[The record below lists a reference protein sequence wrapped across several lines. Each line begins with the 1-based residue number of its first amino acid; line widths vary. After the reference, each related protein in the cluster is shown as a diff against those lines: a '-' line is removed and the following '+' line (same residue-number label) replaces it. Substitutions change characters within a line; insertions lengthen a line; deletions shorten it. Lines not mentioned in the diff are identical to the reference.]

1 MRRDGGGRRPSP
13 NRHNRT
19 GAPGAV
25 LDSKQ
30 VQGAQPSMG
39 EKALEERLAEMEKKM
54 ELKFK
59 ADCEAAVAKAYQDGR
74 KQAEEALTS
83 YRLPYPQAMVQSFK
97 ELKYIPVKQMR
108 AVCSRVGQ
116 VAKPREFA
124 ISAEMKVVVP
134 EEEISDDGGRISPIK
149 YFAHLMEIIYGYYFI
164 GGHKS
169 ATLLKKMMDYWR
181 LLLALYEIFT
191 FESLVKADEYV
202 RSREEAQG
210 NPKTLTWAIDQ
221 TTRYRLLREYQP
233 GTLMQVGTG
242 LRKKKNIKQ
251 LQGSRLTQVQAACDN
266 YIKGEE
272 CKRPDCIW
280 YHGCRP
286 CKVVSP
292 MPHPL
297 ANCVSLEPR
306 VLKLKKQKVRKTLG
320 RPSSQATA

>member
-1 MRRDGGGRRPSP
+1 MAPEEERSRSRSRGRGRDREERPRSPRRESRAQRRDRDGYERPRSRSPRPRHSRSYSRYPRNVRRDGGGRRPSP

-83 YRLPYPQAMVQSFK
+83 YRLPY
-97 ELKYIPVKQMR
+97 R
-108 AVCSRVGQ
+108 
-116 VAKPREFA
+116 
-124 ISAEMKVVVP
+124 
-134 EEEISDDGGRISPIK
+134 GRISPIK

-233 GTLMQVGTG
+233 GTF
-242 LRKKKNIKQ
+242 
-251 LQGSRLTQVQAACDN
+251 S
-266 YIKGEE
+266 
-272 CKRPDCIW
+272 
-280 YHGCRP
+280 
-286 CKVVSP
+286 
-292 MPHPL
+292 
-297 ANCVSLEPR
+297 
-306 VLKLKKQKVRKTLG
+306 
-320 RPSSQATA
+320 